1 MSYNIRYLAIYI
13 GSLKVCNVR
22 YILSYKHQNMELY
35 TRNVVKYSF
44 LLSCIDRMLT
54 YGLKSQQ
61 IVLHANLQ
69 SEMVLTIFTILF
81 GVIIFN
87 SLLFLK

>member
-1 MSYNIRYLAIYI
+1 
-13 GSLKVCNVR
+13 
-22 YILSYKHQNMELY
+22 MELY

-44 LLSCIDRMLT
+44 LLSCIDRMLN

-61 IVLHANLQ
+61 MVLHAKLQ
-69 SEMVLTIFTILF
+69 NEMVLTIFAIFLGGGGGG

-87 SLLFLK
+87 SL